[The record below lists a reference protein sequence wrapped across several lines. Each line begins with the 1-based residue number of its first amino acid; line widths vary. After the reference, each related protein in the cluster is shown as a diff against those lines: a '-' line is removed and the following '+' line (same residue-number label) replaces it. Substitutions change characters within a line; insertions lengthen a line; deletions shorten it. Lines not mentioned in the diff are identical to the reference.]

1 MKLRAALQLGGRGN
15 RGGGGLGFIK
25 KKFNFS
31 QELERQR
38 AFRAG
43 RKTSQGP
50 PTQDSGTQ
58 LPPGATSNKLI
69 CLGKISRENPTV
81 SHLLS
86 ASPDY
91 QKRCWE
97 LIHAPQNRDKP
108 YRQLAVGQAIYFDRE
123 KQEILWDC
131 QEKARSTG
139 RVAQSYSV
147 VASLKVGKPGSQ
159 NTPVSMTAARA
170 NKSESKGWKQGVTA
184 APGSP
189 SMPDGSQAL
198 GRELVQKLR
207 AFIGKSYKRLNCYE
221 LVVAGLKGV
230 GIRYEGRDGVQQSL
244 IRRAMRQRL
253 PLNSYFTGEG
263 LIEASGEAL
272 FSKQFHSRRRPA
284 GIAREIWQEI
294 KPVLEPGLVI
304 SFSTGRRGHTGV
316 VARYRGH
323 WTLINSGF
331 MDNDLHSPVRQK
343 RVGEEKLMQEILN
356 WSRLAH
362 SRRQPLNLTLGRIDK
377 NKAAGAVEDNV

>member
-1 MKLRAALQLGGRGN
+1 MKVRAALQLGGRGN
-15 RGGGGLGFIK
+15 RGGGGLGFIR

-38 AFRAG
+38 TFRAG

-50 PTQDSGTQ
+50 PAQDGGTQ
-58 LPPGATSNKLI
+58 LQPGATPNKLI

-86 ASPDY
+86 GSPDY

-97 LIHAPQNRDKP
+97 LIHAPRNRDKP
-108 YRQLAVGQAIYFDRE
+108 YRQLTAGQAIYFDRE
-123 KQEILWDC
+123 KEEIVWDC
-131 QEKARSTG
+131 REKARFTG
-139 RVAQSYSV
+139 RVAQSYTV
-147 VASLKVGKPGSQ
+147 VASLKVGKPESQ
-159 NTPVSMTAARA
+159 DAPASMTAARA
-170 NKSESKGWKQGVTA
+170 KGASKGWKQGVTA
-184 APGSP
+184 APGSA

-198 GRELVQKLR
+198 GQELVQKLR

-263 LIEASGEAL
+263 LIKAAGEAL
-272 FSKQFHSRRRPA
+272 FSKQFHGRQRPDGTA
-284 GIAREIWQEI
+284 QEIWQEI
-294 KPVLEPGLVI
+294 KPLLEPGLVI

-316 VARYRGH
+316 IARYRDH

-331 MDNDLHSPVRQK
+331 MDNDLHSPVKQK
-343 RVGEEKLMQEILN
+343 RVGEEKLMEEILN

-362 SRRQPLNLTLGRIDK
+362 SRGQPLNLTLGRIDK